1 MAQDYKRIEELRK
14 IRGGKK
20 YTATLKNQEEVNAF
34 EEILKTHYCESLGQL
49 VRKLVYKELELH

>member
-20 YTATLKNQEEVNAF
+20 YTATLKNQEEVEAL
-34 EEILKTHYCESLGQL
+34 EKILKENYCDSLGQL
-49 VRKLVYKELELH
+49 VRKLIYGELEIH